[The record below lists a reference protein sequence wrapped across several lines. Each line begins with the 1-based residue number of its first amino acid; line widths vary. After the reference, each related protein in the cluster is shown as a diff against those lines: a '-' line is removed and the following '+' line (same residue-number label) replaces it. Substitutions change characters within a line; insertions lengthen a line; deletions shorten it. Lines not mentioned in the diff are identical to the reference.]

1 MAKHLY
7 TITVNGMPENGVTI
21 DYKYGGTACALTCAK
36 DCALLRFTMTTK
48 KDIHD
53 PEFFQSKLVKDSLRK
68 IYLLHAMA
76 MDSRLWIET
85 ITVQRNGESAVYDKE
100 TPDFPFLY
108 SMLRSKELK
117 LPAKWREERFLRNVL
132 NRPKSETDNDARYA
146 CLFSFLA
153 GTGKRFEIEK
163 FTCYWTAMNAH
174 YNYVAART
182 NSGKTGD
189 APCIGHLL
197 GLLGAGRQISSRA
210 DRNEK
215 YKTNFGMMK
224 SCLQGFRE
232 EELEEIYQELYA
244 IRTVWGAVPQVSRG
258 HLYEHLHRC
267 INPAEYAAD
276 HDPINE
282 SRSQI
287 SAWGFVLL
295 DYAYYMRCKYLH
307 GNKATVLFSAANDPE
322 ISAFRCLNV
331 FLGNYLREVIPEMF
345 QKE

>member
-1 MAKHLY
+1 MAKHRY
-7 TITVNGMPENGVTI
+7 TIIVNGAPENGVTI
-21 DYKYGGTACALTCAK
+21 DYKYGGTACILTCSSG
-36 DCALLRFTMTTK
+36 CARLEFGMGTK
-48 KDIHD
+48 KDIHTPD
-53 PEFFQSKLVKDSLRK
+53 FFLNKLVKDSLRK

-85 ITVQRNGESAVYDKE
+85 ITVTRNEETAVYDKT

-108 SMLRSKELK
+108 SMLRSQELK
-117 LPAKWREERFLRNVL
+117 LPESWRRERFLRNVL
-132 NRPKSETDNDARYA
+132 NRTKSETDNDARYA

-182 NSGKTGD
+182 GSGKTGD
-189 APCIGHLL
+189 APCINHLL
-197 GLLGAGRQISSRA
+197 GLLGAGRQMSSRA
-210 DRNEK
+210 DRTEK

-224 SCLQGFRE
+224 SCLQGFTMD
-232 EELEEIYQELYA
+232 ELEEIYRELYNM
-244 IRTVWGAVPQVSRG
+244 RTVWGAVPQQSRG
-258 HLYEHLHRC
+258 QLYEHLHRC
-267 INPAEYAAD
+267 INPAEYAAE

-282 SRSQI
+282 NRANI
-287 SAWGFVLL
+287 SAWGFLLL
-295 DYAYYMRCKYLH
+295 DYAYCMRCKYLH
-307 GNKATVLFSAANDPE
+307 GAKTTVLFSATNDPE

-345 QKE
+345 REG

>member
-1 MAKHLY
+1 MAKHQY
-7 TITVNGMPENGVTI
+7 TLTVNNLPENGVTI
-21 DYKYGGTACALTCAK
+21 HYKYGGTACALTCAK
-36 DCALLRFTMTTK
+36 DCAELRFEMGSK
-48 KDIHD
+48 KEISEAD
-53 PEFFQSKLVKDSLRK
+53 FFRNKLVKDALRRM
-68 IYLLHAMA
+68 YLLHAMA

-85 ITVQRNGESAVYDKE
+85 ITLKRNEESAEYNKE

-108 SMLRSKELK
+108 SMLRCKELK
-117 LPAKWREERFLRNVL
+117 LPEKWREEQFLGNVL
-132 NRPKSETDNDARYA
+132 SRPKSETDNDARYA

-197 GLLGAGRQISSRA
+197 GLLGAGRQTSSRA
-210 DRNEK
+210 DRTEK

-224 SCLQGFRE
+224 QCLRGFSP
-232 EELEEIYQELYA
+232 EELEEIYRELYDM
-244 IRTVWGAVPQVSRG
+244 RTTWGAVPTTDRG
-258 HLYEHLHRC
+258 QLYGHLHRC
-267 INPAEYAAD
+267 INPAEYAAER
-276 HDPINE
+276 DPINE

-287 SAWGFVLL
+287 SAWGFLLL

-307 GNKATVLFSAANDPE
+307 GNKPTVLFSAANDPE

-331 FLGNYLREVIPEMF
+331 FLGNYLKTVIPEMF
-345 QKE
+345 RA

>member
-1 MAKHLY
+1 MAKHQY
-7 TITVNGMPENGVTI
+7 TLTVNAVPENGVTI
-21 DYKYGGTACALTCAK
+21 HYKYGGTACALTCAK
-36 DCALLRFTMTTK
+36 DCAELRFEMGSK
-48 KDIHD
+48 KEISEAD
-53 PEFFQSKLVKDSLRK
+53 FFRNKLVKDALRRM
-68 IYLLHAMA
+68 YLLHAMA

-85 ITVQRNGESAVYDKE
+85 ITVKRNEESAEYNKE

-108 SMLRSKELK
+108 SMLRCRELK
-117 LPAKWREERFLRNVL
+117 LPEKWREAQFLGNVL
-132 NRPKSETDNDARYA
+132 SRPKSDTDNDARYA

-197 GLLGAGRQISSRA
+197 GQLGAGRQISSRA

-224 SCLQGFRE
+224 QCLQGFSP
-232 EELEEIYQELYA
+232 EELEEIYRELYDM
-244 IRTVWGAVPQVSRG
+244 RTTWGAVPQQSRG
-258 HLYEHLHRC
+258 QLYEHLHRC
-267 INPAEYAAD
+267 INPAEYAAE

-282 SRSQI
+282 NRSQI
-287 SAWGFVLL
+287 SAWGFLLL

-307 GNKATVLFSAANDPE
+307 GNKATVLFSATNDPE

-345 QKE
+345 REG